1 MGTQSRL
8 QISILSSNEDI
19 ASMNVREKIL
29 THYPF
34 VKQEKV
40 DPWNSDVIKE
50 RFIYLL
56 PADPVPIE
64 FSLVTYACPSIRL
77 EEHLGPN
84 EILGDYAI
92 VASRH
97 RSESNTPALLCH
109 TPGNWTDDISAGG
122 SAFQIGKGSGL
133 LNHYLFLNLQRFSLE
148 RNLNFP
154 VDQEVTHHGPS
165 HFNTSLTF
173 AELGSTEAEWR
184 NQIGGEVVASAI
196 IESCMQLAKNH
207 YFGGMMDQ
215 KSLKVCVGIGGTHYM
230 PNFTPHVL
238 KGYGFAH
245 AIPKYKVMVITKEMV
260 ASIPERVKEQFN
272 AWVIDWKGLN
282 SAEKQHIMPML
293 EATGIPILKTKDL

>member
-1 MGTQSRL
+1 
-8 QISILSSNEDI
+8 
-19 ASMNVREKIL
+19 MNIREKIL
-29 THYPF
+29 ARFPF
-34 VKQEKV
+34 IKQKNV
-40 DPWNSDVIKE
+40 DPWNNRVINEKYVY
-50 RFIYLL
+50 IY
-56 PADPVPIE
+56 PDNKVPIE
-64 FSLVTYACPSIRL
+64 FSLVTYDCPSIRL
-77 EEHLGPN
+77 EEYLGLE

-109 TPGNWTDDISAGG
+109 TPGNWTDDTSAGG

-133 LNHYLFLNLQRFSLE
+133 LNHYLFLILQRLSGE
-148 RNLNFP
+148 RGLNFP

-184 NQIGGEVVASAI
+184 NQIGGEVVADAI
-196 IESCMQLAKNH
+196 IEACIQLAQNH
-207 YFGGMMDQ
+207 YFAGIVDQ
-215 KSLKVCVGIGGTHYM
+215 KSLQVCVGVGGTHYM
-230 PNFTPHVL
+230 PNFTPHVP

-245 AIPKYKVMVITKEMV
+245 AIPKYKVMGITQEMV
-260 ASIPERVKEQFN
+260 ASIPERVKEQLN